1 MNKLLPS
8 LVLGAGLLAASGG
21 AVASASPAEQSI
33 HLSLVERQVA
43 QRLVDTGK
51 PGLSMGDHNI
61 VRSQIL
67 DTAGHVVGRGD
78 IDCVLTGVGS
88 HLGGLCT
95 IVITLPDGQIAG
107 EGAFGRSGASRF
119 GAIVGGTRRYAG
131 MRGQS
136 VADTGGSDAHE
147 AFTIDLSR

>member
-1 MNKLLPS
+1 MKRAA
-8 LVLGAGLLAASGG
+8 LVAGATLLLAASGT
-21 AVASASPAEQSI
+21 AAASASPEQSI

-43 QRLVDTGK
+43 EHFVDTGRH
-51 PGLSMGDHNI
+51 GLSMGDHNI

-78 IDCVLTGVGS
+78 IDCVLTGVGR
-88 HLGGLCT
+88 HLGGVCT
-95 IVITLPDGQIAG
+95 IVLTLHDGQIAG
-107 EGAFGRSGASRF
+107 EGAFGRSGASRY
-119 GAIVGGTRRYAG
+119 GAVVGGTRRYAG

-136 VADTGGSDAHE
+136 VVDTSGSDAHE